1 MRKVL
6 APGVFL
12 DGSVPL
18 ERSARSDI
26 STTMSQSE
34 TCCICGVMFVRGP
47 KGYNRRKVTT
57 LTSPKTFQLV
67 FDITPD
73 DSSFLCWVC
82 LGVLRR
88 KTKQD
93 GKLWTWSDLP
103 TKVGRPRKPRAEIPS
118 SSTTLSNQTPIITN
132 PSSLS
137 IEEECIASKKN
148 KRRPVRQWDGEK
160 WTTLTS
166 RSPESHSTTIRR
178 PQTPIAP
185 TTHSSTPSNQVNSS
199 TLSSQTSNHISSLF
213 SFGERTTKRCPKA
226 PQSTTHS
233 TLLSPFPVEEGIRP
247 KKKKLPF
254 SKTKQSYGFGP
265 HAKALHYMHS
275 HQHLKAFRSLMKTK
289 AREAMTLFLA
299 EVIAQESKV
308 LMKDQHGPLRQPLT
322 EASVSGFSWDA
333 VLAWGEE
340 KAPMTLACLRAM
352 FPKPNTIRTQVMMG
366 ARKTKRPRTEEAA
379 GDMVSQRAGLILA
392 IVLYT
397 SMQKCNFIQASLGV
411 EFWKQGCPLSVLKA
425 LSALGVCPTAAST
438 RRHAERLTTGFDPPQ
453 QDRTEGVV
461 VEEPGD
467 SFCRSEDES
476 QTQSCSEEY
485 SSSSPTHSL
494 NWFSDQSHSRDGSW
508 SDQSS
513 RPDSRSDDYQGPTQ
527 RPDSREYQNL
537 IKEHGY
543 HKVQKPTLSRWT
555 KNSEDKR
562 EAKEKPVQNPKRR
575 KMTKKKP
582 AQSPPVVNTTG
593 AHRSDMET
601 SQISKVNM
609 EVVQTSQVDNTHVE
623 VVQTSQVD
631 NTHVEVVQTSQVDNT
646 HVEVVQTSQVDNT
659 HVELVQTS
667 QVDNTHVELV
677 QTSQVD
683 NTHVEVVQTSQ
694 VDNTHVEVVQTSQVD
709 NTHVEVVQTSQVDNT
724 HVEVVQLSDTNKKP
738 AHISET
744 NVQPA
749 QMSVMSETNMEQIKI
764 PKRGRPRKELAQ
776 MSVMSETNM
785 EQIIMPK
792 RGRPRKEL
800 AQVSKTNIEH
810 TQTPQITDTHLG
822 PAHKLRSP
830 RKKPVQTPQVTDT
843 QNKPIQVS
851 NTDIKLAETNKESVV
866 QAKNGRPKKGFVRI
880 PQLTDTCMEPIP
892 VSEVNTDTTLM
903 PSSMRSRKRP
913 RQVPQVSGTN
923 QELTQ
928 MPKITKTNKEPS
940 EMLQK
945 MDTHMAPA
953 ATSKRGRTRKGPIEM
968 FQETDLH
975 TEPGLMPQA
984 GEMNQQRIEGREI
997 NKEPAE
1003 PQKLARKAKGNQTKK
1018 VPAKTPEKL
1027 DQIKCIPK
1035 RKRGRPRKELA
1046 QVINT
1051 RKQTASMHQISKTG
1065 KESALTRE
1073 IKIIVNR
1080 MESCSAA
1087 EMPQIREM
1095 NNEPVQVS
1103 AENFEP
1109 VQRLS
1114 GGLMEGLVQM
1124 PQLSCKDMEPGKLGR
1139 TIMETTSTAER
1150 TDKEPVRRPQANETE
1165 AEVAQTSQIMETIKE
1180 HIQVTNTDKETASV
1194 PKRSCTDMELAK
1206 RYKMSDFQTRVI
1218 RIVDTR
1224 MRANESVSMLQVHDT
1239 NQDPE
1244 PAATPEISNT
1254 NKQPT
1259 RVIRIVVNR
1268 RIPADICSHTRKS
1281 LECLAE
1287 VAAKCAPLDV
1297 QSAEE
1302 DG

>member
-1 MRKVL
+1 
-6 APGVFL
+6 
-12 DGSVPL
+12 
-18 ERSARSDI
+18 
-26 STTMSQSE
+26 MSQSE
-34 TCCICGVMFVRGP
+34 TCCICGVTFVRGP

-57 LTSPKTFQLV
+57 LTSPKTFQQV

-73 DSSFLCWVC
+73 DSSFVCWVC

-103 TKVGRPRKPRAEIPS
+103 TKVGRPRKPRAEISS
-118 SSTTLSNQTPIITN
+118 SSTTLPNQTPIITN

-137 IEEECIASKKN
+137 IEECIASKKN
-148 KRRPVRQWDGEK
+148 KRRTVRQWDGEK

-166 RSPESHSTTIRR
+166 CSPESHSTTIRR
-178 PQTPIAP
+178 PPTHIAP
-185 TTHSSTPSNQVNSS
+185 TTHSSTPSKQVNSS
-199 TLSSQTSNHISSLF
+199 ALSSQTSNQISSLF
-213 SFGERTTKRCPKA
+213 SFGERTTKRHPKA

-233 TLLSPFPVEEGIRP
+233 TLLSPVPVDEGIRP

-265 HAKALHYMHS
+265 HAKALYYMNS

-308 LMKDQHGPLRQPLT
+308 LLKDQRGPLRQPLT
-322 EASVSGFSWDA
+322 EASVSGFSWDT

-352 FPKPNTIRTQVMMG
+352 FPKPNTIRTRVMMG
-366 ARKTKRPRTEEAA
+366 ARKTKRPRTEEEA
-379 GDMVSQRAGLILA
+379 GDVVSQRAGLILA

-411 EFWKQGCPLSVLKA
+411 EFWKQGCPLSVFKA
-425 LSALGVCPTAAST
+425 LSALGVCPSAAST
-438 RRHAERLTTGFDPPQ
+438 RRHAERLITGFDPPQ
-453 QDRTEGVV
+453 QDRTEGVE
-461 VEEPGD
+461 EEPGD

-476 QTQSCSEEY
+476 QTLSCSEEY
-485 SSSSPTHSL
+485 PSSSPTHSL
-494 NWFSDQSHSRDGSW
+494 NWFSDQSHSRDGSS
-508 SDQSS
+508 SDRSS
-513 RPDSRSDDYQGPTQ
+513 RPDSRSRSRRDDYQSPTQ

-555 KNSEDKR
+555 KNSEDNR
-562 EAKEKPVQNPKRR
+562 EAKEKPVQNLKRR
-575 KMTKKKP
+575 KMTIRKP
-582 AQSPPVVNTTG
+582 AQSPPVVNATG
-593 AHRSDMET
+593 AHRSDTET
-601 SQISKVNM
+601 SHISTVNM
-609 EVVQTSQVDNTHVE
+609 EVIETSQVDNTHME
-623 VVQTSQVD
+623 VVETSQVD
-631 NTHVEVVQTSQVDNT
+631 NTHMEP
-646 HVEVVQTSQVDNT
+646 
-659 HVELVQTS
+659 
-667 QVDNTHVELV
+667 
-677 QTSQVD
+677 
-683 NTHVEVVQTSQ
+683 
-694 VDNTHVEVVQTSQVD
+694 
-709 NTHVEVVQTSQVDNT
+709 
-724 HVEVVQLSDTNKKP
+724 VQLSDKKP

-744 NVQPA
+744 NVQLA
-749 QMSVMSETNMEQIKI
+749 QMSEMSETNMEQIKMPKRGRPRKELAQMSEMSETNMEQMKI

-810 TQTPQITDTHLG
+810 TQTPQITDTYLE
-822 PAHKLRSP
+822 PVHKLRNP

-843 QNKPIQVS
+843 QIKPIQVT

-866 QAKNGRPKKGFVRI
+866 QAKNGRPKKGFVQI
-880 PQLTDTCMEPIP
+880 PHLTDTCMEPIP

-903 PSSMRSRKRP
+903 PSNMKRP
-913 RQVPQVSGTN
+913 RRVPQVSGTN

-928 MPKITKTNKEPS
+928 MPKMNKES
-940 EMLQK
+940 CKMLQK
-945 MDTHMAPA
+945 MDTRIVPA
-953 ATSKRGRTRKGPIEM
+953 VTSKRGRTRKGPIEM
-968 FQETDLH
+968 SQETDLD
-975 TEPGLMPQA
+975 TEAGLMPQA
-984 GEMNQQRIEGREI
+984 GEINQQRVEGREK

-1003 PQKLARKAKGNQTKK
+1003 PQKLTGKAKVNQSNKA
-1018 VPAKTPEKL
+1018 PAKTPEEL
-1027 DQIKCIPK
+1027 DQMELISK

-1051 RKQTASMHQISKTG
+1051 SKETPSMHKISKTG
-1065 KESALTRE
+1065 KEPALTRE

-1087 EMPQIREM
+1087 EMPQICEM

-1114 GGLMEGLVQM
+1114 GKSMEGLVQM
-1124 PQLSCKDMEPGKLGR
+1124 PQVSCTDMESGKLGR

-1150 TDKEPVRRPQANETE
+1150 TDKESVQRPQANETK
-1165 AEVAQTSQIMETIKE
+1165 AELAQTSQIMETIKE
-1180 HIQVTNTDKETASV
+1180 HIQITNTDKETASV

-1206 RYKMSDFQTRVI
+1206 RYKMSDFQTQVI

-1224 MRANESVSMLQVHDT
+1224 MRANKESVSIPQVHDP

-1244 PAATPEISNT
+1244 PAATPEISDT
-1254 NKQPT
+1254 NKQST

-1297 QSAEE
+1297 KSAEE

>member
-1 MRKVL
+1 
-6 APGVFL
+6 
-12 DGSVPL
+12 
-18 ERSARSDI
+18 
-26 STTMSQSE
+26 MSQSE
-34 TCCICGVMFVRGP
+34 TCCICGVRFVRGP

-103 TKVGRPRKPRAEIPS
+103 TNVGRPRKPSAKIPS
-118 SSTTLSNQTPIITN
+118 SSTTLSNQTPIRSN

-137 IEEECIASKKN
+137 IEECIASKKN

-160 WTTLTS
+160 WTTMTS

-185 TTHSSTPSNQVNSS
+185 TTHSLTPSKQVNSS
-199 TLSSQTSNHISSLF
+199 TLSSHTSNQNSSLF
-213 SFGERTTKRCPKA
+213 SFGEQTTKRHPKA

-233 TLLSPFPVEEGIRP
+233 TLLSPFPVDEGIRP

-308 LMKDQHGPLRQPLT
+308 LMNDQRGPLRQPLT

-352 FPKPNTIRTQVMMG
+352 FPKPNTIRTRVMMG
-366 ARKTKRPRTEEAA
+366 ARKTKRPRTEEDA
-379 GDMVSQRAGLILA
+379 GDVVSQRAGLILA

-411 EFWKQGCPLSVLKA
+411 EFWKQGCPLSVFKA
-425 LSALGVCPTAAST
+425 LSALGVCPSAAST

-453 QDRTEGVV
+453 QDRTEGVE
-461 VEEPGD
+461 EEPGD

-476 QTQSCSEEY
+476 LTLSCSEEY
-485 SSSSPTHSL
+485 PSSSPTQSL
-494 NWFSDQSHSRDGSW
+494 NWFSDQSHSRDGS
-508 SDQSS
+508 
-513 RPDSRSDDYQGPTQ
+513 DDHQGPTQ

-543 HKVQKPTLSRWT
+543 HKVQKPTLSRWA

-582 AQSPPVVNTTG
+582 AQSPPVVNATG

-601 SQISKVNM
+601 SQVSKVNT
-609 EVVQTSQVDNTHVE
+609 EPVQTSQVENTHVE
-623 VVQTSQVD
+623 P
-631 NTHVEVVQTSQVDNT
+631 
-646 HVEVVQTSQVDNT
+646 
-659 HVELVQTS
+659 
-667 QVDNTHVELV
+667 
-677 QTSQVD
+677 
-683 NTHVEVVQTSQ
+683 
-694 VDNTHVEVVQTSQVD
+694 
-709 NTHVEVVQTSQVDNT
+709 
-724 HVEVVQLSDTNKKP
+724 VQLNDTNKKP

-744 NVQPA
+744 NVQLA
-749 QMSVMSETNMEQIKI
+749 QMSVMSETNMEQIKM

-785 EQIIMPK
+785 EQMKIPKRGRPRKELAQMSLMSETNMEQHIMPK

-800 AQVSKTNIEH
+800 AQVSETNIEH
-810 TQTPQITDTHLG
+810 TQTPQITDTHLE
-822 PAHKLRSP
+822 PVHKLRSP

-843 QNKPIQVS
+843 QNKPIQVT

-866 QAKNGRPKKGFVRI
+866 QAKNGRPKKGFVQI

-892 VSEVNTDTTLM
+892 VSEVNADTTLM

-913 RQVPQVSGTN
+913 RRVPQVSGTN
-923 QELTQ
+923 KEQTQ
-928 MPKITKTNKEPS
+928 MPKITKTNKES
-940 EMLQK
+940 FKMLQK

-953 ATSKRGRTRKGPIEM
+953 VTSKRGRTRKGPIEIS
-968 FQETDLH
+968 QETDLH
-975 TEPGLMPQA
+975 TEAGLMPQA

-1003 PQKLARKAKGNQTKK
+1003 PQKLTGKPKVNQTKK
-1018 VPAKTPEKL
+1018 VPAKTPEEL
-1027 DQIKCIPK
+1027 DQMKFITK

-1046 QVINT
+1046 QVIHT
-1051 RKQTASMHQISKTG
+1051 SKETPLMHKISKTG
-1065 KESALTRE
+1065 KEPALTRE

-1103 AENFEP
+1103 VENFEP

-1114 GGLMEGLVQM
+1114 GRSMEGLVQM
-1124 PQLSCKDMEPGKLGR
+1124 PQLSCTDMEPGKLGR
-1139 TIMETTSTAER
+1139 TIIETTSTAES
-1150 TDKEPVRRPQANETE
+1150 TDKESVQRPQANETN
-1165 AEVAQTSQIMETIKE
+1165 AELAQTSQIMETIKE
-1180 HIQVTNTDKETASV
+1180 HVQVTNTDKETASV
-1194 PKRSCTDMELAK
+1194 PRRSCTDTELAK

-1224 MRANESVSMLQVHDT
+1224 MRANKESVSMPHVHDT

-1244 PAATPEISNT
+1244 PAATPEISDT
-1254 NKQPT
+1254 NNQST

>member
-1 MRKVL
+1 
-6 APGVFL
+6 
-12 DGSVPL
+12 
-18 ERSARSDI
+18 
-26 STTMSQSE
+26 MSQSE
-34 TCCICGVMFVRGP
+34 TCCICGVRFVRGP

-67 FDITPD
+67 FHITPD

-118 SSTTLSNQTPIITN
+118 SSTTLPNQTPIITN

-137 IEEECIASKKN
+137 IEECIASKKN
-148 KRRPVRQWDGEK
+148 KRRTVRQWDGEK

-166 RSPESHSTTIRR
+166 CSPESHSTTVRR
-178 PQTPIAP
+178 PPTPIAP
-185 TTHSSTPSNQVNSS
+185 TTHSSTPSKQVNSS
-199 TLSSQTSNHISSLF
+199 ALSSQTSNQISSLF
-213 SFGERTTKRCPKA
+213 SFGERTTKRHPKA

-233 TLLSPFPVEEGIRP
+233 TLLSPVPVDEGIRP

-265 HAKALHYMHS
+265 HAKALYYMNS

-289 AREAMTLFLA
+289 AREAMTLFLT

-308 LMKDQHGPLRQPLT
+308 LMKDQRGPLRQPLT
-322 EASVSGFSWDA
+322 EASVSGFSWDT

-352 FPKPNTIRTQVMMG
+352 FPKPNTIRTGVMMG
-366 ARKTKRPRTEEAA
+366 ARKTKRPRTEEEA
-379 GDMVSQRAGLILA
+379 GDVVSQRAGLILA

-411 EFWKQGCPLSVLKA
+411 EFWKQGCPLSVFKA
-425 LSALGVCPTAAST
+425 LSALGVCPSAAST
-438 RRHAERLTTGFDPPQ
+438 RRHAERLITGFDPPQ
-453 QDRTEGVV
+453 QDRTEGVE
-461 VEEPGD
+461 EEPGD

-476 QTQSCSEEY
+476 RTLSCSEEY
-485 SSSSPTHSL
+485 PSSSPTHSL
-494 NWFSDQSHSRDGSW
+494 NWFSDQSHSRDGSS
-508 SDQSS
+508 SDRSS
-513 RPDSRSDDYQGPTQ
+513 RPDSRSRSRSDDYQGPTQ

-555 KNSEDKR
+555 KNSEDNR
-562 EAKEKPVQNPKRR
+562 EAKEKPVQNLKRR
-575 KMTKKKP
+575 MMTKRKP
-582 AQSPPVVNTTG
+582 AQSPPVVNATG
-593 AHRSDMET
+593 AHRSDTET
-601 SQISKVNM
+601 SQVSKVNM
-609 EVVQTSQVDNTHVE
+609 EVVETSQVDNTHME
-623 VVQTSQVD
+623 P
-631 NTHVEVVQTSQVDNT
+631 
-646 HVEVVQTSQVDNT
+646 
-659 HVELVQTS
+659 
-667 QVDNTHVELV
+667 
-677 QTSQVD
+677 
-683 NTHVEVVQTSQ
+683 
-694 VDNTHVEVVQTSQVD
+694 
-709 NTHVEVVQTSQVDNT
+709 
-724 HVEVVQLSDTNKKP
+724 VQLSDTNKKP

-744 NVQPA
+744 NVQLAQMSEMSETNMEQIKMPKRGRPRKELA
-749 QMSVMSETNMEQIKI
+749 QMSVMSETVMEQMKI

-800 AQVSKTNIEH
+800 VQVSKTNIEH
-810 TQTPQITDTHLG
+810 TQTPQITDTHLE
-822 PAHKLRSP
+822 PVHKLRSP
-830 RKKPVQTPQVTDT
+830 RKKPVQTPQVTDI
-843 QNKPIQVS
+843 QNKPIQVT

-866 QAKNGRPKKGFVRI
+866 QAKNGRPKKGFVQI

-892 VSEVNTDTTLM
+892 VSEVNADTTLM
-903 PSSMRSRKRP
+903 PSNMRSRKRP
-913 RQVPQVSGTN
+913 RRVPQVSGTN

-928 MPKITKTNKEPS
+928 MPKITKMNKES
-940 EMLQK
+940 CKMLQK
-945 MDTHMAPA
+945 MDTRMAPA
-953 ATSKRGRTRKGPIEM
+953 VTSKRGRTRKGPIEM
-968 FQETDLH
+968 SQETDLD
-975 TEPGLMPQA
+975 TEAGLMPQA
-984 GEMNQQRIEGREI
+984 GEMNQQRVEGRET

-1003 PQKLARKAKGNQTKK
+1003 PQQLTGKAKVNQSNK
-1018 VPAKTPEKL
+1018 VPAKTPEEL
-1027 DQIKCIPK
+1027 DQMELIPK

-1051 RKQTASMHQISKTG
+1051 SKETPSMHKISKTG
-1065 KESALTRE
+1065 KEPALTRE

-1114 GGLMEGLVQM
+1114 GKSMEGLVQM
-1124 PQLSCKDMEPGKLGR
+1124 PQVSCTDMESGKLGR
-1139 TIMETTSTAER
+1139 TIMETTSTAKR
-1150 TDKEPVRRPQANETE
+1150 TDKESVQRPQANETK
-1165 AEVAQTSQIMETIKE
+1165 AELAQTSQIMEMIKE
-1180 HIQVTNTDKETASV
+1180 PIQITNTDKETASV

-1224 MRANESVSMLQVHDT
+1224 MRANKESVSIPQVHDT

-1244 PAATPEISNT
+1244 PAATPEISDT
-1254 NKQPT
+1254 NKQST

-1297 QSAEE
+1297 KSAEE

>member
-1 MRKVL
+1 
-6 APGVFL
+6 
-12 DGSVPL
+12 
-18 ERSARSDI
+18 
-26 STTMSQSE
+26 MSQSE
-34 TCCICGVMFVRGP
+34 TCCICGVRFVRGP

-160 WTTLTS
+160 WTTMTS
-166 RSPESHSTTIRR
+166 RYPESHSTTIRR
-178 PQTPIAP
+178 PQTPITP
-185 TTHSSTPSNQVNSS
+185 TTHSSSTPSNQVNSS
-199 TLSSQTSNHISSLF
+199 TLSSQTSNQISSLF
-213 SFGERTTKRCPKA
+213 SFGERTTKRRPKA

-233 TLLSPFPVEEGIRP
+233 TLLSPFPVDEGIRP
-247 KKKKLPF
+247 KKKNLSF

-308 LMKDQHGPLRQPLT
+308 LMKDQRGPLRQPLT
-322 EASVSGFSWDA
+322 EASVSEFSWDA
-333 VLAWGEE
+333 VLMWGEE
-340 KAPMTLACLRAM
+340 KAPITLACLRAM

-366 ARKTKRPRTEEAA
+366 ARKTKCPRTEEAA
-379 GDMVSQRAGLILA
+379 GDMVSQRVGLILA

-425 LSALGVCPTAAST
+425 LSALGVCPSAAST

-461 VEEPGD
+461 EEPGD

-476 QTQSCSEEY
+476 QTLSCSEEY

-494 NWFSDQSHSRDGSW
+494 NSFSDESHSRDGSW
-508 SDQSS
+508 SDRSS
-513 RPDSRSDDYQGPTQ
+513 RPDSRSDDYQGPTR

-543 HKVQKPTLSRWT
+543 HKVQKPTLSRWM

-562 EAKEKPVQNPKRR
+562 EAKKKPVQNPKRR
-575 KMTKKKP
+575 KMTKKKT
-582 AQSPPVVNTTG
+582 AQSPPVVNATG

-623 VVQTSQVD
+623 PVQTSQVD
-631 NTHVEVVQTSQVDNT
+631 NTHVEPVQTSQVDNT
-646 HVEVVQTSQVDNT
+646 HVEPVQTSQVDNT
-659 HVELVQTS
+659 HVEPVQTS
-667 QVDNTHVELV
+667 QVDNTHVEPV
-677 QTSQVD
+677 QTSPVD
-683 NTHVEVVQTSQ
+683 NTHVEPVQF
-694 VDNTHVEVVQTSQVD
+694 
-709 NTHVEVVQTSQVDNT
+709 
-724 HVEVVQLSDTNKKP
+724 SDTNKKP

-749 QMSVMSETNMEQIKI
+749 QMSVMSETNMEPIKM

-800 AQVSKTNIEH
+800 AQVSETNIEH
-810 TQTPQITDTHLG
+810 TQTPQITDTHLE

-866 QAKNGRPKKGFVRI
+866 QAKNRRPKKGFVQL

-892 VSEVNTDTTLM
+892 VSEVNADTTLM

-928 MPKITKTNKEPS
+928 MPKITKSNKEPS

-945 MDTHMAPA
+945 MDTHMAPDV
-953 ATSKRGRTRKGPIEM
+953 TSKRGRTRKGPIEM
-968 FQETDLH
+968 SQETDLH
-975 TEPGLMPQA
+975 TETGLMPQV
-984 GEMNQQRIEGREI
+984 GEINQQRIEGREI

-1003 PQKLARKAKGNQTKK
+1003 PQKLAGKAKVNQTKK

-1027 DQIKCIPK
+1027 DQMKFITK

-1051 RKQTASMHQISKTG
+1051 SKETPSMHKISKTG

-1095 NNEPVQVS
+1095 NNEPVQVI

-1114 GGLMEGLVQM
+1114 GGSMEGLVQM
-1124 PQLSCKDMEPGKLGR
+1124 PLLSCTDMEPGKLGR
-1139 TIMETTSTAER
+1139 TIMETTSTAES
-1150 TDKEPVRRPQANETE
+1150 TEKEPVRRPQANETK
-1165 AEVAQTSQIMETIKE
+1165 AELAQTSQIMETIKE
-1180 HIQVTNTDKETASV
+1180 HIQVTNTDEETASV

-1244 PAATPEISNT
+1244 PAATPEIGDT

-1297 QSAEE
+1297 KSAEE

>member
-1 MRKVL
+1 
-6 APGVFL
+6 
-12 DGSVPL
+12 
-18 ERSARSDI
+18 
-26 STTMSQSE
+26 MSQSE
-34 TCCICGVMFVRGP
+34 TCCICGVRFVRGP

-160 WTTLTS
+160 WTTMTS
-166 RSPESHSTTIRR
+166 RYPESHSTTIRR
-178 PQTPIAP
+178 PQTPITP
-185 TTHSSTPSNQVNSS
+185 TTHSSSTPSNQVNSS
-199 TLSSQTSNHISSLF
+199 TLSSQTSNQISSLF
-213 SFGERTTKRCPKA
+213 SFGERTTKRRPKA

-233 TLLSPFPVEEGIRP
+233 TLLSPFPVDEGIRP
-247 KKKKLPF
+247 KKKNLSF

-308 LMKDQHGPLRQPLT
+308 LMKDQRGPLRQPLT
-322 EASVSGFSWDA
+322 EASVSEFSWDA
-333 VLAWGEE
+333 VLMWGEE
-340 KAPMTLACLRAM
+340 KAPITLACLRAM

-366 ARKTKRPRTEEAA
+366 ARKTKCPRTEEAA
-379 GDMVSQRAGLILA
+379 GDMVSQRVGLILA

-425 LSALGVCPTAAST
+425 LSALGVCPSAAST

-461 VEEPGD
+461 EEPGD

-476 QTQSCSEEY
+476 QTLSCSEEY

-494 NWFSDQSHSRDGSW
+494 NSFSDESHSRDGSW
-508 SDQSS
+508 SDRSS
-513 RPDSRSDDYQGPTQ
+513 RPDSRSDDYQGPTR

-562 EAKEKPVQNPKRR
+562 EAKKKPVQNPKRR
-575 KMTKKKP
+575 KMTKKKT
-582 AQSPPVVNTTG
+582 AQSPPVVNATG

-601 SQISKVNM
+601 SQINNTHV
-609 EVVQTSQVDNTHVE
+609 EPVQTSQVDNTHVE
-623 VVQTSQVD
+623 PVQF
-631 NTHVEVVQTSQVDNT
+631 
-646 HVEVVQTSQVDNT
+646 
-659 HVELVQTS
+659 
-667 QVDNTHVELV
+667 
-677 QTSQVD
+677 
-683 NTHVEVVQTSQ
+683 
-694 VDNTHVEVVQTSQVD
+694 
-709 NTHVEVVQTSQVDNT
+709 
-724 HVEVVQLSDTNKKP
+724 SDTNKKP

-749 QMSVMSETNMEQIKI
+749 QMSVMSETNMEPIKM

-800 AQVSKTNIEH
+800 AQVSETNIEH
-810 TQTPQITDTHLG
+810 TQTPQITDTHLE

-866 QAKNGRPKKGFVRI
+866 QAKNRRPKKGFVQL

-892 VSEVNTDTTLM
+892 VSEVNADTTLM

-928 MPKITKTNKEPS
+928 MPKITKSNKEPS

-945 MDTHMAPA
+945 MDTHMAPDV
-953 ATSKRGRTRKGPIEM
+953 TSKRGRTRKGPIEM
-968 FQETDLH
+968 SQETDLH
-975 TEPGLMPQA
+975 TETGLMPQV
-984 GEMNQQRIEGREI
+984 GEINQQRIEGREI

-1003 PQKLARKAKGNQTKK
+1003 PQKLAGKAKVNQTKK

-1027 DQIKCIPK
+1027 DQMKFITK

-1051 RKQTASMHQISKTG
+1051 SKETPSMHKISKTG

-1095 NNEPVQVS
+1095 NNEPVQVI

-1114 GGLMEGLVQM
+1114 GGSMEGLVQM
-1124 PQLSCKDMEPGKLGR
+1124 PLLSCTDMEPGKLGR
-1139 TIMETTSTAER
+1139 TIMETTSTAES
-1150 TDKEPVRRPQANETE
+1150 TEKEPVRRPQANETK
-1165 AEVAQTSQIMETIKE
+1165 AELAQTSQIMETIKE
-1180 HIQVTNTDKETASV
+1180 HIQVTNTDEETASV

-1244 PAATPEISNT
+1244 PAATPEIGDT

-1297 QSAEE
+1297 KSAEE

>member
-1 MRKVL
+1 
-6 APGVFL
+6 
-12 DGSVPL
+12 
-18 ERSARSDI
+18 
-26 STTMSQSE
+26 MSQSE
-34 TCCICGVMFVRGP
+34 TCCICGVRFVRGP

-118 SSTTLSNQTPIITN
+118 SSTTLSNQTVIITN
-132 PSSLS
+132 PSLLS
-137 IEEECIASKKN
+137 IEECIASKKN

-166 RSPESHSTTIRR
+166 RSPESHSMAIRR
-178 PQTPIAP
+178 LQTPIAP
-185 TTHSSTPSNQVNSS
+185 TTHSSSTPSNQVNSS
-199 TLSSQTSNHISSLF
+199 TLSSQTSNQISSLF
-213 SFGERTTKRCPKA
+213 SFGERTTKRRPKA
-226 PQSTTHS
+226 PQPTTHS
-233 TLLSPFPVEEGIRP
+233 TLLSPFPVDEGIRP

-289 AREAMTLFLA
+289 AREAMTIFLA

-308 LMKDQHGPLRQPLT
+308 LMKDQRGPLRQPLT

-366 ARKTKRPRTEEAA
+366 AREVKRLRTEEAA

-425 LSALGVCPTAAST
+425 LSALGVCPGAAST

-461 VEEPGD
+461 VVEEPGD

-476 QTQSCSEEY
+476 WTLSCSEEY
-485 SSSSPTHSL
+485 PSSSPTPSL
-494 NWFSDQSHSRDGSW
+494 NPFSDLSHSRDGSS
-508 SDQSS
+508 SDRSS
-513 RPDSRSDDYQGPTQ
+513 RPDSRSRSRSDDYQGPTQ

-562 EAKEKPVQNPKRR
+562 EANEKPVQNPKRR

-582 AQSPPVVNTTG
+582 AQSPPVVNATG

-601 SQISKVNM
+601 SQVSKVNM
-609 EVVQTSQVDNTHVE
+609 EVVQTSQVDNTQVE
-623 VVQTSQVD
+623 PVQTSQVD
-631 NTHVEVVQTSQVDNT
+631 NTHVEPVQTSQVDNT
-646 HVEVVQTSQVDNT
+646 HVGLVQMSQVDNTHVGLVQMSQVDNTHVELVQMSQVDNTHVEPVHTSQVDNTHVEPVHTSQVDNT
-659 HVELVQTS
+659 HVELVQMSQVDNTHVEPVHMSQVDNTHVEPVHTS
-667 QVDNTHVELV
+667 QVDNTHVKP
-677 QTSQVD
+677 
-683 NTHVEVVQTSQ
+683 
-694 VDNTHVEVVQTSQVD
+694 
-709 NTHVEVVQTSQVDNT
+709 
-724 HVEVVQLSDTNKKP
+724 VQLSDTNKKP

-749 QMSVMSETNMEQIKI
+749 QMSVMGETNMEQIKM

-776 MSVMSETNM
+776 MSIMSETNM

-800 AQVSKTNIEH
+800 AQVSKT
-810 TQTPQITDTHLG
+810 PQITDTHLE

-851 NTDIKLAETNKESVV
+851 NPDIKLAETNKESVV
-866 QAKNGRPKKGFVRI
+866 QAKNGRPKKGFVQI
-880 PQLTDTCMEPIP
+880 PILTDTCLKPIP
-892 VSEVNTDTTLM
+892 VSEVNADTTLM

-913 RQVPQVSGTN
+913 GQVPQVSGTN
-923 QELTQ
+923 QELIQ
-928 MPKITKTNKEPS
+928 MPRITQTNKEPS

-945 MDTHMAPA
+945 MDTRIAPA
-953 ATSKRGRTRKGPIEM
+953 VTSKRGRTRKGPIEM
-968 FQETDLH
+968 SQETNLH
-975 TEPGLMPQA
+975 TEAGLMPQA
-984 GEMNQQRIEGREI
+984 GEMNQQRIEGRET

-1003 PQKLARKAKGNQTKK
+1003 PQKLTGKAKVNQRNK

-1027 DQIKCIPK
+1027 DQMKFIPK

-1051 RKQTASMHQISKTG
+1051 SKGTPSMHKISKTG

-1103 AENFEP
+1103 TENFEP

-1114 GGLMEGLVQM
+1114 GGSMEGLVQM
-1124 PQLSCKDMEPGKLGR
+1124 PQLSCTDMEPGKLGR
-1139 TIMETTSTAER
+1139 TIMATTSTAER
-1150 TDKEPVRRPQANETE
+1150 TDKEPVRRPQANETK
-1165 AEVAQTSQIMETIKE
+1165 AELAQTSQIMETIKE
-1180 HIQVTNTDKETASV
+1180 HRQVTNTTKETASV

-1224 MRANESVSMLQVHDT
+1224 MRANKSVSMLQVHDP

-1244 PAATPEISNT
+1244 PAATPEIGDT

-1297 QSAEE
+1297 KSVEE

>member
-1 MRKVL
+1 
-6 APGVFL
+6 
-12 DGSVPL
+12 
-18 ERSARSDI
+18 
-26 STTMSQSE
+26 MSQSE
-34 TCCICGVMFVRGP
+34 TCCICGVRFVRGP

-103 TKVGRPRKPRAEIPS
+103 TKVGRHRKPRAEIPS

-137 IEEECIASKKN
+137 IEECIASKKN

-166 RSPESHSTTIRR
+166 RSPESHSTAIRR
-178 PQTPIAP
+178 PRTPIAP
-185 TTHSSTPSNQVNSS
+185 TTHSSSTPSNQVNSS
-199 TLSSQTSNHISSLF
+199 TLSSQTSNQISSLF
-213 SFGERTTKRCPKA
+213 SFGERTTKRRPKA
-226 PQSTTHS
+226 PQPTTRS
-233 TLLSPFPVEEGIRP
+233 TLLSPFPVDEGIRP

-289 AREAMTLFLA
+289 AREAMIIFLA
-299 EVIAQESKV
+299 EVIAQESKL
-308 LMKDQHGPLRQPLT
+308 LMKDQRGPLRQPLT

-352 FPKPNTIRTQVMMG
+352 FPKPNTIRTRVMMG
-366 ARKTKRPRTEEAA
+366 AREVKRPRTEEAA

-425 LSALGVCPTAAST
+425 LSALGVCPGAAST

-461 VEEPGD
+461 VVEEPGD

-476 QTQSCSEEY
+476 WTLSCSEEY
-485 SSSSPTHSL
+485 LSSSPTHSL
-494 NWFSDQSHSRDGSW
+494 NPFSDQSHCRDGSS
-508 SDQSS
+508 SDRSS
-513 RPDSRSDDYQGPTQ
+513 RPDSRSRSRSDDYQGPTQ
-527 RPDSREYQNL
+527 RHDSREYQNL

-582 AQSPPVVNTTG
+582 AQSPPVVNATG
-593 AHRSDMET
+593 AYRSDMET

-623 VVQTSQVD
+623 PVQTSQVD
-631 NTHVEVVQTSQVDNT
+631 NTHVEPVQTSQVDNT
-646 HVEVVQTSQVDNT
+646 HVEPVQTSQVDNT
-659 HVELVQTS
+659 HVEFVQTS
-667 QVDNTHVELV
+667 QVDNTHVEPV

-683 NTHVEVVQTSQ
+683 NTHVEFVQTSQ
-694 VDNTHVEVVQTSQVD
+694 VDNTHVEFVQTSQVD
-709 NTHVEVVQTSQVDNT
+709 NTHVEPVQTSQVDNT
-724 HVEVVQLSDTNKKP
+724 HVEPVQLSDTNKKH

-749 QMSVMSETNMEQIKI
+749 QMSVMSETNMEQIKM
-764 PKRGRPRKELAQ
+764 PRRGRPRKELAQ

-800 AQVSKTNIEH
+800 AQVSKTNLEH
-810 TQTPQITDTHLG
+810 TQTPQITDTHLE

-851 NTDIKLAETNKESVV
+851 KSDIKLAETNKESVV
-866 QAKNGRPKKGFVRI
+866 QAKNGRPKKGFVQI
-880 PQLTDTCMEPIP
+880 PLLTDTCMIAIP
-892 VSEVNTDTTLM
+892 VSEVNADTTLM
-903 PSSMRSRKRP
+903 PSSVRSRKRP

-928 MPKITKTNKEPS
+928 MPRITQTNKEPS

-945 MDTHMAPA
+945 MDTRIAPA
-953 ATSKRGRTRKGPIEM
+953 VTSKRGRTRKGPIEM
-968 FQETDLH
+968 SQETDFH
-975 TEPGLMPQA
+975 TEAGLMPQA
-984 GEMNQQRIEGREI
+984 GEMNQQRIEGWET

-1003 PQKLARKAKGNQTKK
+1003 PQQLTGKAKVNQSNK
-1018 VPAKTPEKL
+1018 VPAKTPEEL
-1027 DQIKCIPK
+1027 DQMEFISK

-1051 RKQTASMHQISKTG
+1051 SKETPSMHKISKTG

-1114 GGLMEGLVQM
+1114 GGSMEGLVQM
-1124 PQLSCKDMEPGKLGR
+1124 PQLSCTDMEPGKLGR

-1150 TDKEPVRRPQANETE
+1150 TDKEPVRRPQANETK
-1165 AEVAQTSQIMETIKE
+1165 AELAQTSQIMETIKE

-1194 PKRSCTDMELAK
+1194 PKRSCTDKELAK

-1224 MRANESVSMLQVHDT
+1224 MRAKESVSMLQVHDT

-1244 PAATPEISNT
+1244 PAATPEIGDT
-1254 NKQPT
+1254 NKQPA

-1297 QSAEE
+1297 KSAEE

>member
-1 MRKVL
+1 
-6 APGVFL
+6 
-12 DGSVPL
+12 
-18 ERSARSDI
+18 
-26 STTMSQSE
+26 MSQSE
-34 TCCICGVMFVRGP
+34 TCCICGVRFVRGP

-103 TKVGRPRKPRAEIPS
+103 TKVGRHRKPRAEIPS

-137 IEEECIASKKN
+137 IEECIASLKN

-166 RSPESHSTTIRR
+166 RTPESHSTAIRR

-185 TTHSSTPSNQVNSS
+185 TTHSSSTPSNQVNSS
-199 TLSSQTSNHISSLF
+199 TLSSQTSNQISSLF
-213 SFGERTTKRCPKA
+213 SFGERTTKRRPKA
-226 PQSTTHS
+226 PQPTTHS
-233 TLLSPFPVEEGIRP
+233 TLLSPFPVDEGIRP

-289 AREAMTLFLA
+289 AREAMIIFLA

-308 LMKDQHGPLRQPLT
+308 LMKDQRGPLRQPLT
-322 EASVSGFSWDA
+322 EASVSGFSWDT

-366 ARKTKRPRTEEAA
+366 ARETKRPRTEEAA

-425 LSALGVCPTAAST
+425 LSALGVCPSAAST

-453 QDRTEGVV
+453 QDRTEGGVV

-476 QTQSCSEEY
+476 WTLSCSEEY
-485 SSSSPTHSL
+485 PSSSPTHSL
-494 NWFSDQSHSRDGSW
+494 NPFSDQSHSRDGSS
-508 SDQSS
+508 SDRSS
-513 RPDSRSDDYQGPTQ
+513 RPDSRSRFRSDDYQGPTQ
-527 RPDSREYQNL
+527 RHDSREYQNL

-582 AQSPPVVNTTG
+582 AQSPPVVNATG

-601 SQISKVNM
+601 SHISKVNM

-623 VVQTSQVD
+623 PIQTSQVD
-631 NTHVEVVQTSQVDNT
+631 NTHVEPVQTSQVDSRHVEPVQTSQVDNT
-646 HVEVVQTSQVDNT
+646 PMEP
-659 HVELVQTS
+659 
-667 QVDNTHVELV
+667 
-677 QTSQVD
+677 
-683 NTHVEVVQTSQ
+683 
-694 VDNTHVEVVQTSQVD
+694 
-709 NTHVEVVQTSQVDNT
+709 
-724 HVEVVQLSDTNKKP
+724 VQLSDTNKKP
-738 AHISET
+738 APISET
-744 NVQPA
+744 NVQLA
-749 QMSVMSETNMEQIKI
+749 QMSVMSETNMEQIKM

-785 EQIIMPK
+785 EQIKMPK

-810 TQTPQITDTHLG
+810 IQTPQITDTHLE

-851 NTDIKLAETNKESVV
+851 NPDIKLAETNKESVV
-866 QAKNGRPKKGFVRI
+866 QAKNGRPKKGFVQI
-880 PQLTDTCMEPIP
+880 PLLTDTCMIPFP
-892 VSEVNTDTTLM
+892 VSEVNADTTLM
-903 PSSMRSRKRP
+903 PSSVRSRKRP

-928 MPKITKTNKEPS
+928 MPRITQTNKEPS

-945 MDTHMAPA
+945 MDTRIAPA
-953 ATSKRGRTRKGPIEM
+953 VTSKRGRTRKGPIEM
-968 FQETDLH
+968 SQETNLH
-975 TEPGLMPQA
+975 TEAGLMPQA
-984 GEMNQQRIEGREI
+984 GEMNQQRVEGRET

-1003 PQKLARKAKGNQTKK
+1003 PQQLTGKAKVNQSNK
-1018 VPAKTPEKL
+1018 VPAKTPEEL
-1027 DQIKCIPK
+1027 DQIELISK

-1051 RKQTASMHQISKTG
+1051 SKETPSMHKISKTG

-1114 GGLMEGLVQM
+1114 GGSMEGLVQM
-1124 PQLSCKDMEPGKLGR
+1124 PQLSCTDMEPGKLGR

-1150 TDKEPVRRPQANETE
+1150 TDKEPVRRPQANETK
-1165 AEVAQTSQIMETIKE
+1165 AELAQTSQIMETIKE

-1194 PKRSCTDMELAK
+1194 PKRSCTDKELAK

-1224 MRANESVSMLQVHDT
+1224 MRAKESVSMLQVHDT

-1244 PAATPEISNT
+1244 PAATPEIGDT

-1297 QSAEE
+1297 KSAEE

>member
-1 MRKVL
+1 
-6 APGVFL
+6 
-12 DGSVPL
+12 
-18 ERSARSDI
+18 
-26 STTMSQSE
+26 MSQSE
-34 TCCICGVMFVRGP
+34 TCCICGVRFVRGP

-103 TKVGRPRKPRAEIPS
+103 TKVGRHRKPRAEIPS

-137 IEEECIASKKN
+137 IDECIASIKN

-166 RSPESHSTTIRR
+166 HSPESHSTAIRR
-178 PQTPIAP
+178 PQTPIAT
-185 TTHSSTPSNQVNSS
+185 TTHSSSTPSNQVNSS
-199 TLSSQTSNHISSLF
+199 TLSSQTSNQISSLF
-213 SFGERTTKRCPKA
+213 SFGERTTKRRPKA
-226 PQSTTHS
+226 PQPTTHS
-233 TLLSPFPVEEGIRP
+233 TLLSPFPVDEGIRP

-289 AREAMTLFLA
+289 AREAMTIFLA

-308 LMKDQHGPLRQPLT
+308 LMKDQRGPLRQPLT

-366 ARKTKRPRTEEAA
+366 AREIKCPRTEEAA

-425 LSALGVCPTAAST
+425 LSALGVCPGAAST

-453 QDRTEGVV
+453 QDRTVGV

-476 QTQSCSEEY
+476 WTLSCSEEY
-485 SSSSPTHSL
+485 PSSSPTHSL
-494 NWFSDQSHSRDGSW
+494 NPFSDQSHSRDGSS
-508 SDQSS
+508 SDRSS
-513 RPDSRSDDYQGPTQ
+513 RPDSRSRSRSDDYQGPTQ

-582 AQSPPVVNTTG
+582 AQSPPVVNATG
-593 AHRSDMET
+593 AHRSDTET
-601 SQISKVNM
+601 SQVSKVNV
-609 EVVQTSQVDNTHVE
+609 EVIQTSQVDNTHVE
-623 VVQTSQVD
+623 L
-631 NTHVEVVQTSQVDNT
+631 
-646 HVEVVQTSQVDNT
+646 VQTSQVDNT

-683 NTHVEVVQTSQ
+683 NTHVELVQTSQ
-694 VDNTHVEVVQTSQVD
+694 VDNTHVELVQTSHVD
-709 NTHVEVVQTSQVDNT
+709 NTHVEP
-724 HVEVVQLSDTNKKP
+724 VQLSDTNKKH

-749 QMSVMSETNMEQIKI
+749 QMSVMSETNIEQIKM

-776 MSVMSETNM
+776 MSVICETNM

-810 TQTPQITDTHLG
+810 TQSPQITDTHLE
-822 PAHKLRSP
+822 PVHKLRSP

-851 NTDIKLAETNKESVV
+851 NPDIKLAETNKESVV
-866 QAKNGRPKKGFVRI
+866 QAKNGRPKKGFVQI
-880 PQLTDTCMEPIP
+880 PILTDTCMKPIP
-892 VSEVNTDTTLM
+892 VSEVNADTTLM

-913 RQVPQVSGTN
+913 RQVPQVSN

-928 MPKITKTNKEPS
+928 MPRITQTNEETA

-945 MDTHMAPA
+945 MDTRMAPA
-953 ATSKRGRTRKGPIEM
+953 VTSKRGRTRKGPIEM
-968 FQETDLH
+968 SQETDLD
-975 TEPGLMPQA
+975 TDAGLMPQA
-984 GEMNQQRIEGREI
+984 GEMNQQRVEGREI
-997 NKEPAE
+997 HKKPAE
-1003 PQKLARKAKGNQTKK
+1003 PQKLTGKANVNQRNK
-1018 VPAKTPEKL
+1018 VPAKTPEEL
-1027 DQIKCIPK
+1027 DQMELISK

-1051 RKQTASMHQISKTG
+1051 SKETPSMHKISKTG
-1065 KESALTRE
+1065 KEPALTRE

-1103 AENFEP
+1103 EENFEP

-1114 GGLMEGLVQM
+1114 GGSMEGLVQM
-1124 PQLSCKDMEPGKLGR
+1124 PQLSCTDMEPGKLGR

-1150 TDKEPVRRPQANETE
+1150 TDKEPVRRPQANETK
-1165 AEVAQTSQIMETIKE
+1165 AELAQTSQIMETIKE
-1180 HIQVTNTDKETASV
+1180 HIQVTNTDKETTSM
-1194 PKRSCTDMELAK
+1194 PKRSCTDIELAK

-1224 MRANESVSMLQVHDT
+1224 MRANESVSMLQVHDP

-1244 PAATPEISNT
+1244 PAATPEIGDT
-1254 NKQPT
+1254 NKQST

-1297 QSAEE
+1297 KSAEE

>member
-1 MRKVL
+1 
-6 APGVFL
+6 
-12 DGSVPL
+12 
-18 ERSARSDI
+18 
-26 STTMSQSE
+26 MSQSE
-34 TCCICGVMFVRGP
+34 TCCICGVRFVRGP

-103 TKVGRPRKPRAEIPS
+103 TKVGRPRKPHAEIPS
-118 SSTTLSNQTPIITN
+118 SSTTLPNQAPIITN

-148 KRRPVRQWDGEK
+148 KRRTVRQWDGEK

-166 RSPESHSTTIRR
+166 CSPESHSTTIRR
-178 PQTPIAP
+178 PPTSIAP
-185 TTHSSTPSNQVNSS
+185 TTHSSTQSKQVNSS
-199 TLSSQTSNHISSLF
+199 ALSSQTSNQISSLF
-213 SFGERTTKRCPKA
+213 SFGERTTKIHPKA
-226 PQSTTHS
+226 TQPTTHS
-233 TLLSPFPVEEGIRP
+233 TLLSPVPVDEGIRP

-265 HAKALHYMHS
+265 HAKALYYMNS

-308 LMKDQHGPLRQPLT
+308 LMKDQGGPLRQPLT

-352 FPKPNTIRTQVMMG
+352 FPKPNTIRTRVMMG
-366 ARKTKRPRTEEAA
+366 ARKTKRPRTEEEA
-379 GDMVSQRAGLILA
+379 GDVVSQRAGLILA

-411 EFWKQGCPLSVLKA
+411 EFWKQGCPLSVFKA
-425 LSALGVCPTAAST
+425 LSALGVCPSAAST
-438 RRHAERLTTGFDPPQ
+438 RRHAERLISGFDPPQ
-453 QDRTEGVV
+453 QDQTEGVE
-461 VEEPGD
+461 EEPGE

-476 QTQSCSEEY
+476 QTLSCSEEY
-485 SSSSPTHSL
+485 PSSSPTHSL
-494 NWFSDQSHSRDGSW
+494 NWFSDQSHSRDGSS
-508 SDQSS
+508 SDRSS
-513 RPDSRSDDYQGPTQ
+513 RPDSRSRSRSDDYQGPTQ

-562 EAKEKPVQNPKRR
+562 EAKEKPVQNLKRR

-582 AQSPPVVNTTG
+582 AQSPPVVNATG
-593 AHRSDMET
+593 AHCSDIET
-601 SQISKVNM
+601 SQVSKVNM
-609 EVVQTSQVDNTHVE
+609 EVVETSQVDNTHME
-623 VVQTSQVD
+623 P
-631 NTHVEVVQTSQVDNT
+631 
-646 HVEVVQTSQVDNT
+646 
-659 HVELVQTS
+659 
-667 QVDNTHVELV
+667 
-677 QTSQVD
+677 
-683 NTHVEVVQTSQ
+683 
-694 VDNTHVEVVQTSQVD
+694 
-709 NTHVEVVQTSQVDNT
+709 
-724 HVEVVQLSDTNKKP
+724 VQLSDTNKKP

-744 NVQPA
+744 NVQLAQMSEMSETVMEQIKMPKRGRPRKELA
-749 QMSVMSETNMEQIKI
+749 QMSVMSETVMEQMKI

-810 TQTPQITDTHLG
+810 TQTPQITDTHLE
-822 PAHKLRSP
+822 PVHKLRSP

-843 QNKPIQVS
+843 QNKPIQVT

-866 QAKNGRPKKGFVRI
+866 QAKNGRPKKGFVQI

-903 PSSMRSRKRP
+903 PSNMRSRKRP
-913 RQVPQVSGTN
+913 RRVPQVSGTN

-928 MPKITKTNKEPS
+928 MPKITKMNTR
-940 EMLQK
+940 
-945 MDTHMAPA
+945 MAPA
-953 ATSKRGRTRKGPIEM
+953 VTSKRGRTRKGPIEM
-968 FQETDLH
+968 SQETDLH
-975 TEPGLMPQA
+975 TEASLMPQA
-984 GEMNQQRIEGREI
+984 SEINQQRIEGWEI
-997 NKEPAE
+997 NEEPAE
-1003 PQKLARKAKGNQTKK
+1003 PQKLTGKAKVNQRNK
-1018 VPAKTPEKL
+1018 VPAKTPEEL
-1027 DQIKCIPK
+1027 DQMELIPK

-1051 RKQTASMHQISKTG
+1051 SKGTPSMHKISKTG
-1065 KESALTRE
+1065 KEPALTRE

-1103 AENFEP
+1103 TENFEP

-1114 GGLMEGLVQM
+1114 GKSMEGLVQL
-1124 PQLSCKDMEPGKLGR
+1124 PQVSCTDMEPGKLGR
-1139 TIMETTSTAER
+1139 TIIETTSTAKR
-1150 TDKEPVRRPQANETE
+1150 TDKESVQRPQANETK
-1165 AEVAQTSQIMETIKE
+1165 AELAQTSQIMETIKE
-1180 HIQVTNTDKETASV
+1180 HIQITNTDKETASVPKRSCTDMETASVPKRSCTDMETASVPKRSCTDMETASVPKRSCTDMETASVPKRSCTDMETASV

-1224 MRANESVSMLQVHDT
+1224 MRANKESVSIPQVHDP

-1244 PAATPEISNT
+1244 PAATPEIGDT
-1254 NKQPT
+1254 NKQST

-1297 QSAEE
+1297 KSAEE

>member
-1 MRKVL
+1 
-6 APGVFL
+6 
-12 DGSVPL
+12 
-18 ERSARSDI
+18 
-26 STTMSQSE
+26 MSQSE
-34 TCCICGVMFVRGP
+34 TCCICGVRFVRGP

-118 SSTTLSNQTPIITN
+118 SSTTLPNLTPIITN

-148 KRRPVRQWDGEK
+148 KRRTVRQWDGEK

-166 RSPESHSTTIRR
+166 CSPESHSTTIRR
-178 PQTPIAP
+178 PPTPIAP
-185 TTHSSTPSNQVNSS
+185 TTHSSTPSKQVNSS
-199 TLSSQTSNHISSLF
+199 ALSSQTSNQISSLF
-213 SFGERTTKRCPKA
+213 SFGERTTKRHPKA

-233 TLLSPFPVEEGIRP
+233 TLPSPVPVDEGIRP

-265 HAKALHYMHS
+265 HAKALYYMNS

-308 LMKDQHGPLRQPLT
+308 LMKDQRGPLRQPLT
-322 EASVSGFSWDA
+322 EASVSGFSWDT

-340 KAPMTLACLRAM
+340 KAPITLACLRAM

-366 ARKTKRPRTEEAA
+366 ARKTKRPRTEEEA
-379 GDMVSQRAGLILA
+379 GDVVSQRAGLILA

-397 SMQKCNFIQASLGV
+397 SMHKCNFIQASLGV
-411 EFWKQGCPLSVLKA
+411 EFWKQGCPLSVFKA
-425 LSALGVCPTAAST
+425 LSALGVCPSAAST
-438 RRHAERLTTGFDPPQ
+438 RRHAERLITGFDPPQ
-453 QDRTEGVV
+453 QDRTEGVE
-461 VEEPGD
+461 EEPGD

-476 QTQSCSEEY
+476 QTLSCSEEY
-485 SSSSPTHSL
+485 PSSSPTHSL
-494 NWFSDQSHSRDGSW
+494 NWFSDQSHSRDGSS
-508 SDQSS
+508 SDRSS
-513 RPDSRSDDYQGPTQ
+513 RPDSRSRSRSDDYQGPTQ

-562 EAKEKPVQNPKRR
+562 EAKEKPVQNLKRR

-582 AQSPPVVNTTG
+582 AQSPPVVNATG
-593 AHRSDMET
+593 AHRSDTET
-601 SQISKVNM
+601 SQVSKVNM
-609 EVVQTSQVDNTHVE
+609 EIVESSQVDNTHME
-623 VVQTSQVD
+623 P
-631 NTHVEVVQTSQVDNT
+631 
-646 HVEVVQTSQVDNT
+646 
-659 HVELVQTS
+659 
-667 QVDNTHVELV
+667 
-677 QTSQVD
+677 
-683 NTHVEVVQTSQ
+683 
-694 VDNTHVEVVQTSQVD
+694 
-709 NTHVEVVQTSQVDNT
+709 
-724 HVEVVQLSDTNKKP
+724 VQLSDTNKKP

-744 NVQPA
+744 NVQLAQMSEMSETNMEQIKMPKRGRPRKELA
-749 QMSVMSETNMEQIKI
+749 QMSVMSETVMEQMKI

-785 EQIIMPK
+785 EQMIMPK

-800 AQVSKTNIEH
+800 VQVSKTNIEH
-810 TQTPQITDTHLG
+810 TQTPQITDTHLE
-822 PAHKLRSP
+822 PVHKLRSP

-843 QNKPIQVS
+843 QHKPIQVT

-866 QAKNGRPKKGFVRI
+866 QAKNGRPKKGFVQI

-892 VSEVNTDTTLM
+892 VSEVNADTTLM
-903 PSSMRSRKRP
+903 PSNMRSRKRP
-913 RQVPQVSGTN
+913 RRVPQVSGTN

-928 MPKITKTNKEPS
+928 MPKITKMNKES
-940 EMLQK
+940 CKMLQK
-945 MDTHMAPA
+945 MDTRMAPA
-953 ATSKRGRTRKGPIEM
+953 VTSKRGRTRKGPIEM
-968 FQETDLH
+968 SQETDLH
-975 TEPGLMPQA
+975 TEAGLMPQA
-984 GEMNQQRIEGREI
+984 GEMNQQLIEGLEI

-1003 PQKLARKAKGNQTKK
+1003 PQNLTGKAKVNQRNK
-1018 VPAKTPEKL
+1018 VPAKTPETL
-1027 DQIKCIPK
+1027 DQMELIPK
-1035 RKRGRPRKELA
+1035 RRGRPRKELA

-1051 RKQTASMHQISKTG
+1051 SKETPSMHKISKTG
-1065 KESALTRE
+1065 KEPALTRE

-1114 GGLMEGLVQM
+1114 GKSMEGLVQM
-1124 PQLSCKDMEPGKLGR
+1124 PQVSCTDMEPGKLGR
-1139 TIMETTSTAER
+1139 TIMETTSTAKR
-1150 TDKEPVRRPQANETE
+1150 TDKESVQRPQANETK
-1165 AEVAQTSQIMETIKE
+1165 AELAQTSQIMETIKE
-1180 HIQVTNTDKETASV
+1180 HIQITNTDKETASV

-1224 MRANESVSMLQVHDT
+1224 MRANKESVSIPQVHDP

-1244 PAATPEISNT
+1244 PAATPEISDT
-1254 NKQPT
+1254 NKQST

-1297 QSAEE
+1297 KSAEE

>member
-34 TCCICGVMFVRGP
+34 TCCICGVRFVRGP

-73 DSSFLCWVC
+73 DDSFLCWVC

-132 PSSLS
+132 PSTLS

-166 RSPESHSTTIRR
+166 RSPESHSTTIMR

-185 TTHSSTPSNQVNSS
+185 TTHSSSTPSNQVNSS

-233 TLLSPFPVEEGIRP
+233 TLLSPFPVEEGIRA

-254 SKTKQSYGFGP
+254 SKTKQNNGFGP

-308 LMKDQHGPLRQPLT
+308 LMKDQRGPLRQPLT

-425 LSALGVCPTAAST
+425 LSALGVCPSAAST

-508 SDQSS
+508 SDRSS

-623 VVQTSQVD
+623 L
-631 NTHVEVVQTSQVDNT
+631 
-646 HVEVVQTSQVDNT
+646 VQTSQVDNT

-683 NTHVEVVQTSQ
+683 NTHVEL
-694 VDNTHVEVVQTSQVD
+694 
-709 NTHVEVVQTSQVDNT
+709 
-724 HVEVVQLSDTNKKP
+724 VQLSDTNKKP
-738 AHISET
+738 APISET

-880 PQLTDTCMEPIP
+880 PQLTDICMEPIP

-913 RQVPQVSGTN
+913 RQVPQVPGTN

-975 TEPGLMPQA
+975 TEAGLMPQA
-984 GEMNQQRIEGREI
+984 GEINQQRIEGREI

-1051 RKQTASMHQISKTG
+1051 RKETASMHKISKTG

-1165 AEVAQTSQIMETIKE
+1165 AELAQTSQIMETIKE

-1224 MRANESVSMLQVHDT
+1224 MRAKESVSMLQVHDT

-1254 NKQPT
+1254 NKQPM

-1297 QSAEE
+1297 KSAEE

>member
-1 MRKVL
+1 
-6 APGVFL
+6 
-12 DGSVPL
+12 
-18 ERSARSDI
+18 
-26 STTMSQSE
+26 MSQSE
-34 TCCICGVMFVRGP
+34 TCCICGVRFVRGP

-57 LTSPKTFQLV
+57 LTSPKTFQQV

-93 GKLWTWSDLP
+93 GKLWTWSDFP
-103 TKVGRPRKPRAEIPS
+103 TKVGRPRKPRDEIPS
-118 SSTTLSNQTPIITN
+118 SSTTSPNQTPIITN

-137 IEEECIASKKN
+137 IEECIASKKN
-148 KRRPVRQWDGEK
+148 KRRTVRQWDGEK

-166 RSPESHSTTIRR
+166 CSPESHSTTIRR
-178 PQTPIAP
+178 PPTHIAP
-185 TTHSSTPSNQVNSS
+185 TTHSSTPSKQVNSS
-199 TLSSQTSNHISSLF
+199 ALSSQTSNQISSLF
-213 SFGERTTKRCPKA
+213 SFGERTTKRRPKA
-226 PQSTTHS
+226 PQPTTRS
-233 TLLSPFPVEEGIRP
+233 TLQSPVPVDEGIRP
-247 KKKKLPF
+247 KKKLPF

-265 HAKALHYMHS
+265 HAKALYYMNS

-308 LMKDQHGPLRQPLT
+308 LMKDQRGPLRQPLT
-322 EASVSGFSWDA
+322 EASVSGFSWDTI
-333 VLAWGEE
+333 LAWGEE

-352 FPKPNTIRTQVMMG
+352 FPKPNTIRTRVMMG
-366 ARKTKRPRTEEAA
+366 ARKTKRPRTEEEA
-379 GDMVSQRAGLILA
+379 GDVVSQRAGLILA

-411 EFWKQGCPLSVLKA
+411 EFWKQGCPLSVFKA
-425 LSALGVCPTAAST
+425 LSALGVCPSAAST
-438 RRHAERLTTGFDPPQ
+438 RRHAERLITGFDPPQ
-453 QDRTEGVV
+453 QDRTEGVE
-461 VEEPGD
+461 EEPGD

-476 QTQSCSEEY
+476 QTLSCSEEY
-485 SSSSPTHSL
+485 PSFSPTHSL
-494 NWFSDQSHSRDGSW
+494 NWFSDQSHSRDGSS
-508 SDQSS
+508 SDRSS
-513 RPDSRSDDYQGPTQ
+513 RPDSRSRSRSDDYQGPTQ

-555 KNSEDKR
+555 KNSEDNR
-562 EAKEKPVQNPKRR
+562 EAKEKPVQNLKRR
-575 KMTKKKP
+575 KMTKRKP
-582 AQSPPVVNTTG
+582 AKSPPVVNATG
-593 AHRSDMET
+593 AHRSDTDT
-601 SQISKVNM
+601 SQVSKVNM
-609 EVVQTSQVDNTHVE
+609 EVVE
-623 VVQTSQVD
+623 
-631 NTHVEVVQTSQVDNT
+631 
-646 HVEVVQTSQVDNT
+646 TSQVDNT
-659 HVELVQTS
+659 HVELVETS
-667 QVDNTHVELV
+667 QVDNTHMEP
-677 QTSQVD
+677 
-683 NTHVEVVQTSQ
+683 
-694 VDNTHVEVVQTSQVD
+694 
-709 NTHVEVVQTSQVDNT
+709 
-724 HVEVVQLSDTNKKP
+724 VQLSDTNKKP

-744 NVQPA
+744 NVQLA
-749 QMSVMSETNMEQIKI
+749 QMSVMSETNMEQIKMPKRGRPRKELAQMSVMSETVMEQMKI

-810 TQTPQITDTHLG
+810 TQTPQITDTHLE
-822 PAHKLRSP
+822 PVHKLRSP

-843 QNKPIQVS
+843 QNKPIQVT

-866 QAKNGRPKKGFVRI
+866 QAKNGRPKKGFVQI
-880 PQLTDTCMEPIP
+880 PLLTDTCMEPIP
-892 VSEVNTDTTLM
+892 VSEVNADTTLM
-903 PSSMRSRKRP
+903 PSNMRSRKRP
-913 RQVPQVSGTN
+913 RRVPQVSGTN
-923 QELTQ
+923 QDLTQ
-928 MPKITKTNKEPS
+928 MPKITKMNKES
-940 EMLQK
+940 CKMLQK
-945 MDTHMAPA
+945 MDTRMAPA

-968 FQETDLH
+968 SQETNLD
-975 TEPGLMPQA
+975 TEAGLMPQA
-984 GEMNQQRIEGREI
+984 GEMNQQRVEGREI

-1003 PQKLARKAKGNQTKK
+1003 PQKLTGKAKVNQRTKA
-1018 VPAKTPEKL
+1018 PAKTPEEL
-1027 DQIKCIPK
+1027 DQMELISK

-1051 RKQTASMHQISKTG
+1051 SKETPSMHKISKTG
-1065 KESALTRE
+1065 KEPALTRE

-1103 AENFEP
+1103 AETFEP

-1114 GGLMEGLVQM
+1114 GKSMEGLVQM
-1124 PQLSCKDMEPGKLGR
+1124 PQLSCTDMEPGKLGR
-1139 TIMETTSTAER
+1139 TIIETTSTAER
-1150 TDKEPVRRPQANETE
+1150 TDKEPVRRPQANETK
-1165 AEVAQTSQIMETIKE
+1165 AELAQTSQIMETIKE
-1180 HIQVTNTDKETASV
+1180 HIQITNTDKETASV

-1224 MRANESVSMLQVHDT
+1224 MRANESVSMLQVHDP

-1244 PAATPEISNT
+1244 PAATPEISDT
-1254 NKQPT
+1254 NKQAP

-1297 QSAEE
+1297 KSAE

>member
-1 MRKVL
+1 
-6 APGVFL
+6 
-12 DGSVPL
+12 
-18 ERSARSDI
+18 
-26 STTMSQSE
+26 MSQSE
-34 TCCICGVMFVRGP
+34 TCCICGVRFVRGP

-103 TKVGRPRKPRAEIPS
+103 TKVGRHRKPRAEIPS

-137 IEEECIASKKN
+137 IEECIASKKN

-166 RSPESHSTTIRR
+166 RSPESHSTAIRR
-178 PQTPIAP
+178 PQTHIAP
-185 TTHSSTPSNQVNSS
+185 TTHSSSTPSNQVNSS
-199 TLSSQTSNHISSLF
+199 TLSSQTSNQISSLF
-213 SFGERTTKRCPKA
+213 SFGERTTKRRPKA
-226 PQSTTHS
+226 PQPTTHS
-233 TLLSPFPVEEGIRP
+233 TLLSPFPVDEGIRP

-289 AREAMTLFLA
+289 AREAMTIFLA

-308 LMKDQHGPLRQPLT
+308 LMKDQRGPLRQPLT

-333 VLAWGEE
+333 VLVWGEE

-352 FPKPNTIRTQVMMG
+352 FPKPNPIRTQVMMG
-366 ARKTKRPRTEEAA
+366 AREIKRPRTEEAA

-425 LSALGVCPTAAST
+425 LSALGVCPGAAST

-453 QDRTEGVV
+453 QDRTEGV
-461 VEEPGD
+461 EEPGD

-476 QTQSCSEEY
+476 RTLSCSEEY
-485 SSSSPTHSL
+485 PSSSPTHSL
-494 NWFSDQSHSRDGSW
+494 NPFSDQSHSRDGSS
-508 SDQSS
+508 SDRSS
-513 RPDSRSDDYQGPTQ
+513 RPDSRSCSRSDDYQGPTQ

-562 EAKEKPVQNPKRR
+562 EAKEKPVQNLKRR

-582 AQSPPVVNTTG
+582 AQSPPVVNATG

-601 SQISKVNM
+601 SHIIKVNM
-609 EVVQTSQVDNTHVE
+609 EPVQTSQIDNTHVELVQMSQVDNTHVEPVQTSQIDNTHVEPVQTSQVDNTHVE
-623 VVQTSQVD
+623 PVQTSQVD
-631 NTHVEVVQTSQVDNT
+631 NTHVEPVQTSQVDNT
-646 HVEVVQTSQVDNT
+646 HVEPVQTSQVDNT
-659 HVELVQTS
+659 HVEPVQTS
-667 QVDNTHVELV
+667 QVDNTHVEP
-677 QTSQVD
+677 
-683 NTHVEVVQTSQ
+683 
-694 VDNTHVEVVQTSQVD
+694 
-709 NTHVEVVQTSQVDNT
+709 
-724 HVEVVQLSDTNKKP
+724 VQLSDTNKKP

-749 QMSVMSETNMEQIKI
+749 QMSVMGETIMEQIKMPKRGRPGKELAQMSVISRTCMEQMKI

-776 MSVMSETNM
+776 MSIMSETNM

-810 TQTPQITDTHLG
+810 TQTPQITDTHLE

-851 NTDIKLAETNKESVV
+851 NPDIKLAETNKESVV
-866 QAKNGRPKKGFVRI
+866 QAKNGRPKKGFVQI
-880 PQLTDTCMEPIP
+880 PLLTDTCMEPIP
-892 VSEVNTDTTLM
+892 VSEVNADTTLM

-913 RQVPQVSGTN
+913 RQVPQVYGTN

-928 MPKITKTNKEPS
+928 MPRITQTNKEPS

-945 MDTHMAPA
+945 MDTRMAPA
-953 ATSKRGRTRKGPIEM
+953 VTSKRGRTRKGPIEM
-968 FQETDLH
+968 SQETDLH
-975 TEPGLMPQA
+975 TEAGLMPQV
-984 GEMNQQRIEGREI
+984 GEMNRQRIEGRET
-997 NKEPAE
+997 NKGPAE
-1003 PQKLARKAKGNQTKK
+1003 PQKLAGKAKVNQTTK
-1018 VPAKTPEKL
+1018 VPAKTPETL
-1027 DQIKCIPK
+1027 DQMKFIPK

-1051 RKQTASMHQISKTG
+1051 GKETPSMHKISKTG

-1114 GGLMEGLVQM
+1114 GGSMEGLVQM
-1124 PQLSCKDMEPGKLGR
+1124 PQVSCTDMEPGKLGR

-1150 TDKEPVRRPQANETE
+1150 TDKEPVRRPQANETK
-1165 AEVAQTSQIMETIKE
+1165 AELAQTSQIMETIKE
-1180 HIQVTNTDKETASV
+1180 HIQVTNTDKETASA
-1194 PKRSCTDMELAK
+1194 PKRCCTDMELAK

-1224 MRANESVSMLQVHDT
+1224 MRANKSVSMLQVHDT

-1244 PAATPEISNT
+1244 PAATPEIGNT

-1297 QSAEE
+1297 KSAEE